1 MTETLVLIQ
10 AGGVWQPII
19 NWMQVIVGAAATL
32 TIVAGGAIWASAPHD
47 EEKVAIGKEMIG
59 AAVVGL
65 LIALLAVPA
74 YKIID
79 GWLTSAGGNQGSAPP
94 PLVEHAHGVQ
104 PTHAAPA
111 VVLALSDTELPAT
124 EGK

>member
-19 NWMQVIVGAAATL
+19 NWMQVIVGTAATL
-32 TIVAGGAIWASAPHD
+32 TIIAGGAIWASAPYD
-47 EEKVAIGKEMIG
+47 DEKVAIGKEMIG

-74 YKIID
+74 YSLID
-79 GWLTSAGGNQGSAPP
+79 GWMTSAAGNEGSAPS
-94 PLVEHAHGVQ
+94 PLVEQAHGAQ
-104 PTHAAPA
+104 PPSEEPA
-111 VVLALSDTELPAT
+111 VVVALSDAELPAT
-124 EGK
+124 EYR